1 MIQRIQTL
9 FLLLAL
15 LSMLLLNFFPYGR
28 LLTED
33 LPIIDFSISGPQIT
47 DKINNNVDNFAM
59 PLQILV
65 GIVCFISFITIFL
78 FKKRMI
84 QIRLSV
90 FNLVLQI
97 GSLGLMYYFIY
108 YANKQFADK
117 FSLNV
122 LFVMPIIAL
131 VLTYLAIRNIG
142 KDEALVRSVN
152 RIR

>member
-1 MIQRIQTL
+1 
-9 FLLLAL
+9 
-15 LSMLLLNFFPYGR
+15 
-28 LLTED
+28 
-33 LPIIDFSISGPQIT
+33 
-47 DKINNNVDNFAM
+47 
-59 PLQILV
+59 
-65 GIVCFISFITIFL
+65 
-78 FKKRMI
+78 MI

-108 YANKQFADK
+108 YANKQFADE

>member
-1 MIQRIQTL
+1 MIQRIQTV

-15 LSMLLLNFFPYGR
+15 GAMLLLFLFPYGS

-33 LPIIDFSISGPQIT
+33 MKIIDFSISGPQFL
-47 DKINNNVDNFAM
+47 DSNKIVDNFAM

-90 FNLVLQI
+90 FNLVMQL

-108 YANKQFADK
+108 YANKQFADE

-122 LFVMPIIAL
+122 LFHSGSSPTPGFKKLMEGSPLMTKSPFGGI
-131 VLTYLAIRNIG
+131 
-142 KDEALVRSVN
+142 S
-152 RIR
+152 